1 MTLKQNYMTPFKFL
15 SDNKDDGII
24 GAYNEADLLVQLID
38 RNTQDVFM
46 VPLPLIYSIRVK
58 ACRFYVSPLGPEV
71 EYQGLYT
78 YQITG
83 VQEVED
89 GQIRYWAT
97 IWFRTHAGN
106 LSYHITETI
115 PL

>member
-1 MTLKQNYMTPFKFL
+1 MKQFKFL
-15 SDNKDDGII
+15 KKNEDDGII
-24 GAYNEADLLVQLID
+24 GAYYLEDLAVQLTD
-38 RNTQDVFM
+38 RNNGRVFTFPYLFLRSM
-46 VPLPLIYSIRVK
+46 KSNAWHLH
-58 ACRFYVSPLGPEV
+58 FYPLGPGEDNRI
-71 EYQGLYT
+71 EYQGLFS

-83 VQEVED
+83 VQEIED
-89 GQIRYWAT
+89 RQLRFWAT